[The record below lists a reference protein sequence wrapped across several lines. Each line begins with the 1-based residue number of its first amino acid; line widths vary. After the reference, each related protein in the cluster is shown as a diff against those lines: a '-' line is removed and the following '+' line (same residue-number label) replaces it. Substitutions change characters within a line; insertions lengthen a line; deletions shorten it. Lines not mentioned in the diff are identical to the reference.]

1 MATNIG
7 PKIGI
12 EGEKEYR
19 DALKNIIQQTK
30 TLGSEMEAVAAS
42 FGKNADAQEKLPR
55 AALFWTSR
63 SKHRRHLLK
72 SWQKPYR
79 KALNLMARRTRG
91 RSSGR
96 KA

>member
-42 FGKNADAQEKLPR
+42 FGKNADAWRTSAERKS
-55 AALFWTSR
+55 AADQSTGG
-63 SKHRRHLLK
+63 
-72 SWQKPYR
+72 
-79 KALNLMARRTRG
+79 TC
-91 RSSGR
+91 
-96 KA
+96 